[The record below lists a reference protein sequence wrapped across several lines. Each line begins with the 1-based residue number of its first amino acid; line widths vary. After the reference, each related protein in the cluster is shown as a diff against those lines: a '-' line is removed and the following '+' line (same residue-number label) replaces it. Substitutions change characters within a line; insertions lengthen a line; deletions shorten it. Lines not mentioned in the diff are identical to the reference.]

1 MDSKDDGEHVVM
13 NDNVAKATD
22 QAETA
27 RVIDKA
33 AERRLCLK
41 YDVRLL
47 PVLALMC
54 KSRFSDLPLAYLGNL
69 DTRPLQRP

>member
-1 MDSKDDGEHVVM
+1 MDSKVDKENVVM
-13 NDNVAKATD
+13 DDNVEKPAA

-27 RVIDKA
+27 RVLDKA

-41 YDVRLL
+41 FDVRLM

-54 KSRFSDLPLAYLGNL
+54 KSYRSKPDP
-69 DTRPLQRP
+69 RC